1 MLQWQTCKAQVE
13 QQGLSQQKFSLLSPL
28 TPSPKKNMF
37 DRDSPN
43 GSCSEKGEG
52 CTLFLHTAHNRT
64 NTLSQVGQVQSH
76 FSSCSPPTAPAQA
89 AAHATRDTSATAS
102 FPAACTNSPSTACQ
116 NSPTA
121 SFSRL
126 ETSHYCIMPVLQ
138 LHHSVRAHTTCEHF
152 EDNMAGWTQRSPLLT
167 FLALFAII
175 SKQNISAQSLNDIN
189 WLAKTRAETMP
200 E

>member
-1 MLQWQTCKAQVE
+1 MGCPPLHAHCQATRGCFFPSNPYSEWTQQNKPMLQRQTCKAQVE

-64 NTLSQVGQVQSH
+64 NTLSQVGQIQSH
-76 FSSCSPPTAPAQA
+76 LSSCSPPTAPAQA

-102 FPAACTNSPSTACQ
+102 FPPACANSPSAACQ

-126 ETSHYCIMPVLQ
+126 ETSRYCIMPVLQ
-138 LHHSVRAHTTCEHF
+138 LHHSVRALIPPVSILRTIWQAEPS
-152 EDNMAGWTQRSPLLT
+152 ALL
-167 FLALFAII
+167 F
-175 SKQNISAQSLNDIN
+175 
-189 WLAKTRAETMP
+189 
-200 E
+200 